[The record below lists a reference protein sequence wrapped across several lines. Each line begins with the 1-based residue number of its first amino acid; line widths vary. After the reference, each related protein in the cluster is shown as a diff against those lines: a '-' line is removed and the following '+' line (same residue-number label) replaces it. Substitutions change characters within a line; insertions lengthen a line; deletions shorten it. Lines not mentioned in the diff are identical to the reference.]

1 MGGRGFKDFLR
12 EYVKSPEYRAL
23 GEAQGEYMGGK
34 EDRIKFLHTQAKDAA
49 KKILQQE
56 YPELRKALLGDKMN
70 AARAL
75 MGVPI
80 VEVLE
85 QQ

>member
-1 MGGRGFKDFLR
+1 MIFISMNL
-12 EYVKSPEYRAL
+12 
-23 GEAQGEYMGGK
+23 
-34 EDRIKFLHTQAKDAA
+34 
-49 KKILQQE
+49 

-80 VEVLE
+80 VEVL
-85 QQ
+85 QQQSGEL